1 MPVRDLGDGR
11 LGIQG
16 WGWPVTRVPPPEPP
30 VPPKFFDTGYGEGP
44 NTRYPGGGVVRTN
57 DGGGM
62 VMVML
67 TMMTM
72 IIMTTTKGDDDY
84 EDDGADVDYY
94 EAGFWV
100 MAKSD
105 KVPTGMLMMV
115 S

>member
-1 MPVRDLGDGR
+1 M
-11 LGIQG
+11 
-16 WGWPVTRVPPPEPP
+16 VTV
-30 VPPKFFDTGYGEGP
+30 
-44 NTRYPGGGVVRTN
+44 
-57 DGGGM
+57 
-62 VMVML
+62 

-84 EDDGADVDYY
+84 DDDGA

>member
-1 MPVRDLGDGR
+1 
-11 LGIQG
+11 
-16 WGWPVTRVPPPEPP
+16 
-30 VPPKFFDTGYGEGP
+30 
-44 NTRYPGGGVVRTN
+44 
-57 DGGGM
+57 M
-62 VMVML
+62 VMTTV

>member
-1 MPVRDLGDGR
+1 
-11 LGIQG
+11 
-16 WGWPVTRVPPPEPP
+16 
-30 VPPKFFDTGYGEGP
+30 
-44 NTRYPGGGVVRTN
+44 
-57 DGGGM
+57 M
-62 VMVML
+62 VMTTV

-72 IIMTTTKGDDDY
+72 ITMTPTKGDDDY

-105 KVPTGMLMMV
+105 KVPTGMLMMM